1 MIAGVLALL
10 AVSSGSGPI
19 ELSGRCQYPEAMA
32 RYSQEASLIACNR
45 LVIDRAESTFDFGQR
60 SWGSTLRLAGEI
72 SGDRMTVTRVYPRHR
87 DSADATG
94 TCDILYRDGTIS
106 GVSCLARAGS
116 KTYVA
121 NFVRSR
127 L

>member
-1 MIAGVLALL
+1 MITGLL
-10 AVSSGSGPI
+10 AVLAASSGADPI
-19 ELSGRCQYPEAMA
+19 EFSGRCTYPDAMA
-32 RYSQEASLIACNR
+32 RFSQEASLVLCDTLR
-45 LVIDRAESTFDFGQR
+45 IDRSAATFDFRQR
-60 SWGSTLRLAGEI
+60 SWGSMLRFSGEI
-72 SGDRMTVTRVYPRHR
+72 SGDRMKVTRVHPHR
-87 DSADATG
+87 RESAEAEG
-94 TCDILYRDGTIS
+94 TCDILYREGEVS

>member
-10 AVSSGSGPI
+10 AVSSGADPL
-19 ELSGRCQYPEAMA
+19 ELNGRCQYPDAMA
-32 RYSQEASLIACNR
+32 RYSQEALLISCTT
-45 LVIDRAESTFDFGQR
+45 LVIDRSKSTFDFRQR
-60 SWGSTLRLAGEI
+60 SWGSMFSLAGAI

-87 DSADATG
+87 SSAEATG
-94 TCDILYRDGTIS
+94 TCDILYSDGTIS

>member
-1 MIAGVLALL
+1 MITGVLAVL
-10 AVSSGSGPI
+10 AVSGGADPI
-19 ELSGRCQYPEAMA
+19 ELNGRCQYPEAIA
-32 RYSQEASLIACNR
+32 RYSHEASLVSCNT
-45 LVIDRAESTFDFGQR
+45 LVINRAESTLDFGQR
-60 SWGSTLRLAGEI
+60 SWGSMLRFVGEV
-72 SGDRMTVTRVYPRHR
+72 SGDRMEVTHVYPRHR
-87 DSADATG
+87 DAVEATG
-94 TCDILYRDGTIS
+94 TCDILYRDGSIS